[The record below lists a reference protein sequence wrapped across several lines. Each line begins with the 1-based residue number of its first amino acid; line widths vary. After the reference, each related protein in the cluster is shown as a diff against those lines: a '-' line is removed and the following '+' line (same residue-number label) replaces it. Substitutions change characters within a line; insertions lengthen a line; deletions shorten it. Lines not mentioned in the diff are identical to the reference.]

1 MVQISLINMNSGKLV
16 EQMAGGSIEV
26 QLPSIVKVSL
36 SPEALKSYYRSGNDL
51 IIELKSG
58 EEIVLKDFFIVSAD
72 GQRNELVLEDNGRFW
87 HATNGQNEASLS
99 LKEITG
105 IDELL
110 LGESSDNTYM
120 WLLGAIALGGGV
132 AALASGGGGGGG
144 GGGGIKPAV
153 PVIRFDPQSGK
164 VTVEGKPGAT
174 VQLKDAAGNAVGA

>member
-1 MVQISLINMNSGKLV
+1 MTLLVLVSLVVMRSKPSNQGLPSRFFNCRAEVIMVQISLINMNSGKLV

-110 LGESSDNTYM
+110 LGESSDNTYI

-132 AALASGGGGGGG
+132 AALASGGGGGLSL
-144 GGGGIKPAV
+144 IH
-153 PVIRFDPQSGK
+153 I
-164 VTVEGKPGAT
+164 
-174 VQLKDAAGNAVGA
+174 